1 MSRVTG
7 ELQTSAEYSPH
18 ATSKS
23 EPNTAGLA
31 GNEVSRF
38 IEQSQPPSEL
48 VAVQL
53 CATSDEVYEAGK
65 RPPPRLWIYE
75 SSTSARRATP
85 FQLGPAWAGSGESD
99 TNEEKLPP
107 TTHTHTTCLLG
118 ARLRGT
124 QSSPPLPKA
133 QKRLSA
139 SACHSGKVRYDA
151 SPSKGA

>member
-7 ELQTSAEYSPH
+7 ELQNFRRVF

-65 RPPPRLWIYE
+65 RPPPRLWIRKFHVR
-75 SSTSARRATP
+75 SSCDTLSTRAGLGWLRGKRHERRETP
-85 FQLGPAWAGSGESD
+85 S
-99 TNEEKLPP
+99 NN
-107 TTHTHTTCLLG
+107 THTHTTCLLG

-124 QSSPPLPKA
+124 QSSPRLPKA

>member
-1 MSRVTG
+1 MKCMK
-7 ELQTSAEYSPH
+7 P
-18 ATSKS
+18 
-23 EPNTAGLA
+23 
-31 GNEVSRF
+31 GNARR
-38 IEQSQPPSEL
+38 QG
-48 VAVQL
+48 
-53 CATSDEVYEAGK
+53 CG
-65 RPPPRLWIYE
+65 YE

-124 QSSPPLPKA
+124 QSSPRLPKA

-139 SACHSGKVRYDA
+139 SACHSGK
-151 SPSKGA
+151 KGALRRLALQRCLIADRLMLLPSEPLLTFVEYNSNHLPLEICSICVCLLLHKVCVCSFLHCMH